1 MKFLSSIFS
10 FSTWRIPPRELWR
23 PGLVLAIVG
32 FLVLELSVRSLVP
45 DGHRPSGAWRNV
57 ELRDQAHQLASM
69 PAPDIMF
76 TGSSISAVNLPPQ
89 AFEDTLAERN
99 VPLTA
104 FNAGIR
110 GCNYLCIGPGLED
123 VFLSRAHPRYV
134 VLVVAPVDVNEGNKF
149 VTRRSQSFLRT
160 FETSNL
166 ARIFENALSAV
177 SWLFGFR
184 AEIQQWLDT
193 QAWRHEMSFIGVK
206 GHINLGFEPRTRFPS
221 RDIVI
226 DPSQP
231 ISQALLEL
239 AKTLRD
245 NDIEVI
251 VIEGLGDSS
260 LHAMLT
266 HEDNQAWA
274 ALFARLDAIA
284 GVRVVDVSDLRPA
297 DEQFIDRVHLN
308 PTAAAAYASRVAQRF
323 LEEGFPWPSQR

>member
-10 FSTWRIPPRELWR
+10 FDTWRVPPRELWR
-23 PGLVLAIVG
+23 PGLVLAFVG
-32 FLVLELSVRSLVP
+32 YLLLELSVRSLVP

-89 AFEDTLAERN
+89 AFEDTLAERDIT
-99 VPLTA
+99 LTA

-123 VFLSRAHPRYV
+123 AFLSRARPKYV
-134 VLVVAPVDVNEGNKF
+134 VLVVAPVDINEGNKF

-160 FETSNL
+160 FKTSHL
-166 ARIFENALSAV
+166 ARVFENTLSEM

-184 AEIQQWLDT
+184 AEIQQWFET
-193 QAWRHEMSFIGVK
+193 HTWRHELSFIGIK

-226 DPSQP
+226 DPLRP
-231 ISQALLEL
+231 ISQALLQL
-239 AKTLRD
+239 AATLRES
-245 NDIEVI
+245 DIDVI

-266 HEDNQAWA
+266 YEDNQAWA
-274 ALFARLDAIA
+274 ALFTKLDAIA

-297 DEQFIDRVHLN
+297 DDQFIDRVHLN
-308 PTAAAAYASRVAQRF
+308 PTAAAAYARRVAQRF
-323 LEEGFPWPSQR
+323 FEAGFPWDTQR